1 MIILKTFALIIV
13 NIVVTI
19 SACIL
24 ADMLLNKMHNKR
36 IEKLNNKIAFLKDCR
51 EADAKDYRAMSQR
64 LLFLDFK
71 VNELEKEN
79 TELKK
84 VLDQKEHVTYNYY
97 INK

>member
-1 MIILKTFALIIV
+1 MIILTALTLIIV
-13 NIVVTI
+13 NILVTI
-19 SACIL
+19 FACIL

-51 EADAKDYRAMSQR
+51 NADAKDYRAMYQR
-64 LLFLDFK
+64 SLILDMK

-79 TELKK
+79 AELKK
-84 VLDQKEHVTYNYY
+84 ELDKKENVTYNYY

>member
-1 MIILKTFALIIV
+1 MIILTALILITA

-24 ADMLLNKMHNKR
+24 TDMLLNKMHNKR

-51 EADAKDYRAMSQR
+51 TADAKDYRAMYQR
-64 LLFLDFK
+64 SLILEMK

-79 TELKK
+79 AELKK